1 MKPNPYKCC
10 SYSII
15 FSWKRSEPARSI
27 VGTVKAEDFAEL
39 YLNETKLI
47 NQTFKIKDG
56 MSGLVV
62 SLYNFQENCK

>member
-1 MKPNPYKCC
+1 MEKE
-10 SYSII
+10 
-15 FSWKRSEPARSI
+15 SEPARSI

-62 SLYNFQENCK
+62 SLYNL

>member
-1 MKPNPYKCC
+1 MLLLFNN
-10 SYSII
+10 I
-15 FSWKRSEPARSI
+15 FMEKESEPARSI

-62 SLYNFQENCK
+62 SLYNFQENYK

>member
-1 MKPNPYKCC
+1 MLLLFNN
-10 SYSII
+10 I
-15 FSWKRSEPARSI
+15 FMERESEPARSI